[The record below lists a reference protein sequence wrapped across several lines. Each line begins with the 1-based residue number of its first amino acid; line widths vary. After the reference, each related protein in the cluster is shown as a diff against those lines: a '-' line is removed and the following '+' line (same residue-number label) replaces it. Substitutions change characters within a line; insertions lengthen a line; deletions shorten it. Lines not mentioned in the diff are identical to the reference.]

1 MGLRFGTDGVRG
13 VAGTEVTPELVLAL
27 GRAAARVLCPA
38 DASGRRIV
46 VARDSRRSG
55 PLLEAAFAAGAAA
68 EGVDVERL
76 GVLPTPGL
84 ARVAAAEGV
93 AAAMVSASHNPFGD
107 NGIKLFASGG
117 LKLEAAAE
125 RALEEVLDE
134 VLGSPAGEVGGAA
147 GDRLGAIVE
156 REAAAGAYVDA
167 LVASFPPR
175 ALDGLVVVVDCAN
188 GAASAVAPAALSRL
202 GAWVEVLAD
211 TPDGVN
217 INAGCGST
225 HPEPLQAA
233 VVAVGA
239 DLGLALD
246 GDADRVL
253 AVDAA
258 GALVDGDQL
267 IALFADDLRSRG
279 LLRHDAVAVTVMSN
293 LGLRLALAERGIGV
307 VETPVGDKH
316 VLEAMRAD
324 DLALGGEQSGHII
337 FSDVAMTGDGTYTG
351 LALVDLLARTG
362 VPLHELVGR
371 AMVRLPQ
378 VLRNV
383 TVADRDGLASAPAV
397 WAAVAEVE
405 AELGDRGRVLLRP
418 SGTEPLVRVMV
429 EAPTEARAMSAVDR
443 LVAAVS
449 SSLGSVAPVARAE
462 PLAAWVPERR
472 L

>member
-1 MGLRFGTDGVRG
+1 MSLRFGTDGVRG
-13 VAGTEVTPELVLAL
+13 VAGSQLTPELVLAL

-38 DASGRRIV
+38 EGAGGARRIV
-46 VARDSRRSG
+46 VARDTRRSG

-68 EGVDVERL
+68 EGADVERL

-84 ARVAAAEGV
+84 ARVAAAEDV
-93 AAAMVSASHNPFGD
+93 PAAMVSASHNPFAD
-107 NGIKLFASGG
+107 NGIKLFATGG

-125 RALEEVLDE
+125 RALEDVLDE
-134 VLGSPAGEVGGAA
+134 VLGAPAGGVEGAS
-147 GDRLGAIVE
+147 GEGLGTISE
-156 REAAAGAYVDA
+156 REAAATAYVDA
-167 LVASFPPR
+167 LVAGFAPR

-188 GAASAVAPAALSRL
+188 GAASLVAPAALSRL

-211 TPDGVN
+211 APDGRN

-225 HPEPLQAA
+225 HPEALQAA
-233 VVAVGA
+233 VVAAGA
-239 DLGLALD
+239 DVGLALD

-258 GALVDGDQL
+258 GSLVDGDHL

-279 LLRHDAVAVTVMSN
+279 LLRNDAVAVTVMSN

-316 VLEAMRAD
+316 VLEALQAEH
-324 DLALGGEQSGHII
+324 LALGGEQSGHII

-351 LALVDLLARTG
+351 LALLDLLARTG
-362 VPLHELVGR
+362 RPLGEMAEA

-383 TVADRDGLASAPAV
+383 TVADRNGLEDATSV

-405 AELGDRGRVLLRP
+405 AALGDHGRVLLRP

-429 EAPTEARAMSAVDR
+429 EAPTEDQAAGAADR
-443 LVAAVS
+443 LVAV
-449 SSLGSVAPVARAE
+449 VAAA
-462 PLAAWVPERR
+462 LA
-472 L
+472 

>member
-13 VAGTEVTPELVLAL
+13 VAGTELTPELVLAL
-27 GRAAARVLCPA
+27 GRAAARVLCAVPP
-38 DASGRRIV
+38 DGSEEGGTPRLL
-46 VARDSRRSG
+46 VARDTRRSG

-84 ARVAAAEGV
+84 ARAAAAEGV

-107 NGIKLFASGG
+107 NGIKLFAAGG
-117 LKLEAAAE
+117 HKLEAAVE
-125 RALEEVLDE
+125 RSLEAVLDE
-134 VLGSPAGEVGGAA
+134 LLAGGASSSRSGGA
-147 GDRLGAIVE
+147 LGTVADRAS
-156 REAAAGAYVDA
+156 AASAYVDA
-167 LVASFPPR
+167 LVASFPAG

-188 GAASAVAPAALSRL
+188 GAAGSVAPAALSRL

-211 TPDGVN
+211 EPDGVN

-225 HPEPLQAA
+225 HPEALQAA
-233 VVAVGA
+233 VVAAGA

-253 AVDAA
+253 AVDAT
-258 GALVDGDQL
+258 GALVDGDRL
-267 IALFADDLRSRG
+267 IALFADDLRARG
-279 LLRHDAVAVTVMSN
+279 LLRNDAVAVTVMSN

-316 VLEAMRAD
+316 VLEALRSG

-337 FSDVAMTGDGTYTG
+337 FSDVGPTGDGTYTG
-351 LALVDLLARTG
+351 LALADLLVRAG
-362 VPLHELVGR
+362 VPLAELASA

-383 TVADRDGLASAPAV
+383 AVGERDGLADAGAV
-397 WAAVAEVE
+397 WAEVAEVE
-405 AELGDRGRVLLRP
+405 AELGDHGRVLLRT

-429 EAPTEARAMSAVDR
+429 EAPTEAQAAAAVDR
-443 LVAAVS
+443 LTAVVATA
-449 SSLGSVAPVARAE
+449 
-462 PLAAWVPERR
+462 LA
-472 L
+472 

>member
-13 VAGTEVTPELVLAL
+13 VAGTELTPELVLAL
-27 GRAAARVLCPA
+27 GRAAARVLCPVSA
-38 DASGRRIV
+38 TSRRIV

-93 AAAMVSASHNPFGD
+93 AAAMVSASHNPFAD
-107 NGIKLFASGG
+107 NGIKLFGPGG
-117 LKLEAAAE
+117 HKLEAAVEA
-125 RALEEVLDE
+125 ALEAVLDE
-134 VLGSPAGEVGGAA
+134 VLGTAAGGVGGLA
-147 GDRLGAIVE
+147 GDRLGTIVD
-156 REAAAGAYVDA
+156 REAAAAAYVDA

-211 TPDGVN
+211 APDGVN

-225 HPEPLQAA
+225 HPEGLQAA
-233 VVAVGA
+233 VVAAGA
-239 DLGLALD
+239 DVGLALD

-253 AVDAA
+253 AVDAT

-279 LLRHDAVAVTVMSN
+279 SLRKEAVAVTVMSN
-293 LGLRLALAERGIGV
+293 LGLRLALADRGIRV
-307 VETPVGDKH
+307 VETAVGDKH
-316 VLEAMRAD
+316 VLEALQAE

-351 LALVDLLARTG
+351 LALVDLLARAG
-362 VPLHELVGR
+362 EPLHELAGR
-371 AMVRLPQ
+371 AMARLPQ

-383 TVADRDGLASAPAV
+383 TVADRDGLAAASDI

-429 EAPTEARAMSAVDR
+429 EAPTEAQAADAVDR
-443 LVAAVS
+443 LVAAVER
-449 SSLGSVAPVARAE
+449 SLG
-462 PLAAWVPERR
+462 
-472 L
+472 